1 MIDIRL
7 NSRRAIMRVS
17 LIDRI
22 QAQDFSEAVAPAAER
37 LRARHGRIE
46 FLILDVRRFHG
57 WGAGGTFAA
66 QIRFLRCFG
75 RSVERVAVFGS
86 RAWQRRDA
94 RDRGA
99 VRGGGGA
106 QFRAGT
112 GLADAAL
119 DARAQAAR
127 LSGPQPFASA
137 SPSQPSIWP

>member
-75 RSVERVAVFGS
+75 RSV
-86 RAWQRRDA
+86 
-94 RDRGA
+94 
-99 VRGGGGA
+99 
-106 QFRAGT
+106 
-112 GLADAAL
+112 
-119 DARAQAAR
+119 
-127 LSGPQPFASA
+127 
-137 SPSQPSIWP
+137 

>member
-7 NSRRAIMRVS
+7 NSRRALMRVS

-86 RAWQRRDA
+86 RAWN
-94 RDRGA
+94 GA
-99 VRGGGGA
+99 TPA
-106 QFRAGT
+106 I
-112 GLADAAL
+112 AAL
-119 DARAQAAR
+119 FVAAEVR
-127 LSGPQPFASA
+127 SFAPGQGWLMRRWMRVRKRPA
-137 SPSQPSIWP
+137 